1 MNKINISN
9 NCLKNILYLLKE
21 DLTVFECKNSF
32 SFFVNDVDFGTL
44 LDDSFMRIQ
53 SKIENKNLNDPRI
66 ANRLFDIKD
75 EIQKLREFLVNL
87 DFSEAQKYYEENYNL
102 DENIKIYNIII
113 DCINN
118 NIEKIR

>member
-1 MNKINISN
+1 MINISN
-9 NCLKNILYLLKE
+9 NCLKNILNLLKE
-21 DLTVFECKNSF
+21 DLTVFECKNNF
-32 SFFVNDVDFGTL
+32 SFFVNDIDFGTF

-53 SKIENKNLNDPRI
+53 SKIENKKLNDPNI
-66 ANRLFDIKD
+66 ANRLFEIKD

-87 DFSEAQKYYEENYNL
+87 DFNDAQKYYEENHNL
-102 DENIKIYNIII
+102 DKNIKIYNVII